1 MEKKVYDKSTLTF
14 DTVKLQ
20 RISDGGCGN
29 QGACNGK

>member
-20 RISDGGCGN
+20 RISGCGN
-29 QGACNGK
+29 QGTCNGQ

>member
-20 RISDGGCGN
+20 RESDSGCK
-29 QGACNGK
+29 QGACNNA